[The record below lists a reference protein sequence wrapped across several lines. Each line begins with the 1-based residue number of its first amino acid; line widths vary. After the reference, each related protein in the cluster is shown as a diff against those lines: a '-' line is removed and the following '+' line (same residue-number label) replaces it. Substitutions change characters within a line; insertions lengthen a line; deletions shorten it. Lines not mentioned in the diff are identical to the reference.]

1 MEGNNL
7 EREAIRRAARTW
19 DGASPLE
26 LRNDAQTDAEE
37 DTGFADTVPE
47 SPFPEIEGDIPEGSY
62 VIETPAPAAEQS
74 TSAELPTID
83 ETLLDDPATPGIV
96 NPATESYHSVHTPD
110 RGLTQRQAPYAY
122 TPVETV
128 STPAPAETYSP
139 TKGGTDVRFS
149 ADGKMH
155 VTRPKEPT
163 LWQRLT
169 GRG

>member
-62 VIETPAPAAEQS
+62 VIETPAPAAGQGA
-74 TSAELPTID
+74 SAELPTID
-83 ETLLDDPATPGIV
+83 EALLDEPATSKIV

-122 TPVETV
+122 TPVETA
-128 STPAPAETYSP
+128 PAPAETYSP
-139 TKGGTDVRFS
+139 AKGGVDVRFDS
-149 ADGKMH
+149 KG
-155 VTRPKEPT
+155 
-163 LWQRLT
+163 RLKKAPFWKRLL
-169 GRG
+169 GGE